1 MTFAE
6 FDKDGSGFITR
17 EELQEAMKKVDPDAT
32 PADVCRGEK
41 KREEK
46 RGKEG
51 GRGGKKRGKERERE
65 GERGGEGGTE
75 GAPGGHEEGRP

>member
-46 RGKEG
+46 RGKERQ
-51 GRGGKKRGKERERE
+51 RGGKRGKEEREREAKRE
-65 GERGGEGGTE
+65 GER
-75 GAPGGHEEGRP
+75 